1 MVKLVLLYIMK
12 LFWQIDS
19 NPKTAEEQVNKLRKD
34 RGYTYQ
40 DMITC
45 SRDKLPNYEEKVNN
59 NYRVIYRIRPVLNL
73 SLTMSVKGA
82 KIKQEWIFPFIQW
95 MNHAQFP
102 FCHPRWPRNY
112 DWLLSVLSNLYK
124 FRFIR
129 YLYLTEHSN

>member
-34 RGYTYQ
+34 RGYSYQ

-45 SRDKLPNYEEKVNN
+45 SKDKLPNYEEKVNN

-82 KIKQEWIFPFIQW
+82 KIKQE
-95 MNHAQFP
+95 
-102 FCHPRWPRNY
+102 
-112 DWLLSVLSNLYK
+112 
-124 FRFIR
+124 
-129 YLYLTEHSN
+129 